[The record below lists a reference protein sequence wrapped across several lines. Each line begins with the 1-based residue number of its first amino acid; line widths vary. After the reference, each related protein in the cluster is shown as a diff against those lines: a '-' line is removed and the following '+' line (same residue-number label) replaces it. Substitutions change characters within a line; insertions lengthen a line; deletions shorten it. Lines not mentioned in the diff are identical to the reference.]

1 MASVLPASPEY
12 GRTDDCL
19 VVTPTWAENHRLTQA
34 IRNQLKDR
42 RLLKDGTSLTVHD
55 PLEWTTQQK
64 AKAANFSP
72 GMIVQFHAD
81 AGKTRRGQSFV
92 VESVKDGR
100 LLCVVILYGRELRTV
115 FEDAVKQELG
125 EVREGG
131 VPDNCPDT
139 GLWIDSLQIIDPPGS
154 VEDQA
159 FDDYVR
165 KRGEHLASESELE
178 GTNIA

>member
-1 MASVLPASPEY
+1 M
-12 GRTDDCL
+12 
-19 VVTPTWAENHRLTQA
+19 
-34 IRNQLKDR
+34 
-42 RLLKDGTSLTVHD
+42 
-55 PLEWTTQQK
+55 
-64 AKAANFSP
+64 
-72 GMIVQFHAD
+72 
-81 AGKTRRGQSFV
+81 
-92 VESVKDGR
+92 
-100 LLCVVILYGRELRTV
+100 
-115 FEDAVKQELG
+115 KQELG

-178 GTNIA
+178 GTNIS